1 MAVILDPS
9 GLLFKGRIIAQGDA
23 GGDPVKGF
31 FKVSTALFLTSM
43 VAIPCVLLFLRSR
56 QILFLKYAW
65 CVCEGAWQGILF
77 A

>member
-9 GLLFKGRIIAQGDA
+9 GLLFKGHIIAQGGA

-43 VAIPCVLLFLRSR
+43 VAISYVLLLLRSR
-56 QILFLKYAW
+56 QSLCSQYAW